1 MRTVEEEEKKN
12 EKKRANRRRRRSRAG
27 VSSGFVAFF
36 VPDREVSPKGER
48 KGLGSGVT
56 CCWCFKGIM
65 DVGIELFSGIVMWSE
80 NCKIDLVS
88 YASQA

>member
-1 MRTVEEEEKKN
+1 
-12 EKKRANRRRRRSRAG
+12 
-27 VSSGFVAFF
+27 
-36 VPDREVSPKGER
+36 
-48 KGLGSGVT
+48 
-56 CCWCFKGIM
+56 M